1 MTPKELGNYIE
12 ALITGQPPKR
22 AFYEIRN
29 AHPRDLYES
38 YEEAVE
44 KAIDGDPDY
53 QGEEGLMRA
62 YEDYAERFVEVV
74 IDGQTF

>member
-1 MTPKELGNYIE
+1 MTREALGNYIE
-12 ALITGQPPKR
+12 ALITGKKVKR
-22 AFYEIRN
+22 TFLEIKN
-29 AHPRDLYES
+29 THPRDLYKT

-44 KAIDGDPDY
+44 QAIDGDPDY